1 VISFRI
7 LNGCGEQGRDIGQ
20 NVVIEDCA
28 EHCVENCQHG
38 PRYET
43 YFSKYCVNNVNNMV
57 FCERERVVNDEAF

>member
-1 VISFRI
+1 M
-7 LNGCGEQGRDIGQ
+7 
-20 NVVIEDCA
+20 VIEDCA